1 MPDVFNA
8 PPDMRTYFESL
19 PKSVQSAI
27 VHSNASANNLEQL
40 KRLAEGYAGGFYA
53 AEKK

>member
-1 MPDVFNA
+1 MADVFNS
-8 PPDMRTYFESL
+8 PLDMRTYFDSL

-27 VHSNASANNLEQL
+27 VHSNANANNLEQL

-53 AEKK
+53 VEKK